1 MSFFINVFDINTIL
15 IQNLR
20 KNPEIRETL
29 GGATPGSFNLTQGE
43 CSEDHKLANARC
55 FATVSPKTSLTFYV

>member
-1 MSFFINVFDINTIL
+1 MNSYNIL
-15 IQNLR
+15 LQNLR

-55 FATVSPKTSLTFYV
+55 FATVSPMYNLLLTFS

>member
-1 MSFFINVFDINTIL
+1 MNSYNIL
-15 IQNLR
+15 LQNLR

-55 FATVSPKTSLTFYV
+55 FATVSPKTSITFHYAPETFKM